1 MYLDAG
7 DTGGEGTGPMS
18 TGMIF
23 VSDDQTNI
31 QDKFSPK
38 GSNQFNAFQQ
48 KLKKKNTACGQGK
61 SFS

>member
-1 MYLDAG
+1 MILFFQILIDAG

-23 VSDDQTNI
+23 VSDDQTNL

-38 GSNQFNAFQQ
+38 GSN
-48 KLKKKNTACGQGK
+48 
-61 SFS
+61 